1 LGVVRWLLGLGG
13 LGLSVAALGACG
25 GSVET
30 DAGSEAASGASSSV
44 QPACPI
50 CSSAK
55 LACVVNGGSESLT
68 RTALSKTSCTFGLDS
83 SSFSIRCTDQTF
95 CFEGNDCLKYTTSG
109 STINVSTSFGPFS
122 CSPSKT

>member
-1 LGVVRWLLGLGG
+1 VVRWFLGLGA

-30 DAGSEAASGASSSV
+30 DAGSAAASAGASSSE
-44 QPACPI
+44 QAACPI
-50 CSSAK
+50 CNSAK
-55 LACVVNGGSESLT
+55 LACLANGSSESLT
-68 RTALSKTSCTFGLDS
+68 RTAVSKTSCTFGLDS
-83 SSFSIRCTDQTF
+83 SSFSIRCNDQTF

-109 STINVSTSFGPFS
+109 STIKVSTSFGPFS